1 MNGFVISNSIE
12 RSLLQRTLVRRCV
25 TVVGWGIAV
34 ALVLHPSSRG
44 FASPPERSTKGID
57 AGAAERRLRSP
68 TGREGA
74 GSGAPVR
81 GCAVEHGRG
90 EQRWSAETEA
100 WSSCSAVS
108 CGKGH
113 VLTGGVCSS
122 AFVQV
127 SGPCGLLVS
136 GEILCWGANSDGQL
150 GNGTRSD
157 SRVPVQ
163 VRGITNA
170 RQISAGPFHACAVLS
185 SGEVRC
191 WGANDRGQLGFERPS
206 EMVGWE
212 ENSRDREETS
222 ERNEELLPVA
232 AQVVHAR
239 QVSAGLTHTCAL
251 LTAGDVV
258 CWGEGD
264 RGQLGRGHNPYNED
278 ISRYSGPEPDLVKE
292 LPRALE
298 VTTGVHT
305 CSRLRSGK
313 VACWGECCGPLWDL
327 PDTLSEFGS
336 VTQVSAGQDQ
346 ICAVRKGGQLVC
358 WQPLIDPWGEN
369 PEAAL
374 NVVTLPMSPVSQVS
388 AGGGHSCAVLS
399 TGEVNCWGFN
409 TFGQLGDGTST
420 DSLLPVRVSGLTNA
434 KQVTTFDDSTCALLR
449 DGQIQCWG
457 RNDRGQLGNGTNT
470 NQSTPTAVLRPIESC
485 GNGVIDSGEGCDDG
499 NQIDNDRCT
508 NHCTEERCGSGVG
521 ERNKSCDDGNPQNES
536 GCNPDCESKP

>member
-1 MNGFVISNSIE
+1 MNGFVISNSIA
-12 RSLLQRTLVRRCV
+12 RSLLQRTLVRRCGAA
-25 TVVGWGIAV
+25 VGLGFAV
-34 ALVLHPSSRG
+34 ALMLNFSPRG
-44 FASPPERSTKGID
+44 FASPPELSPKD
-57 AGAAERRLRSP
+57 SVAGAAKSGLRAP
-68 TGREGA
+68 TSLEGA
-74 GSGAPVR
+74 GRGAPVR
-81 GCAVEHGRG
+81 ACAVERGRG
-90 EQRWSAETEA
+90 EQRWSAETDA
-100 WSSCSAVS
+100 WSVCSAVA
-108 CGKGH
+108 CERGF
-113 VLTGGVCSS
+113 VATGGRCLPP
-122 AFVQV
+122 FVQV
-127 SGPCGLLVS
+127 SGPCGLLAS
-136 GEILCWGANSDGQL
+136 GEVLCWGANSVGQL

-157 SRVPVQ
+157 SRVPMQ
-163 VRGITNA
+163 VRDIPSA

-191 WGANDRGQLGFERPS
+191 WGANDWGQLGFERPS

-232 AQVVHAR
+232 ARVVQAR
-239 QVSAGLTHTCAL
+239 QVSAGLSHTCAL
-251 LTAGDVV
+251 LTSGAVV
-258 CWGEGD
+258 CWGDGD

-278 ISRYSGPEPDLVKE
+278 ISRYSGPEAGPVSE

-298 VTTGVHT
+298 VTTGIHT

-313 VACWGECCGPLWDL
+313 VACWGDLAGMIWDL

-358 WQPLIDPWGEN
+358 WRPDKWGEN
-369 PEAAL
+369 HFPERSIL
-374 NVVTLPMSPVSQVS
+374 TLPIARVVQVS
-388 AGGGHSCAVLS
+388 AGGGHSCAVLA
-399 TGEVNCWGFN
+399 TGEVNCWGSN
-409 TFGQLGDGTST
+409 TFGQLGDGTT
-420 DSLLPVRVSGLTNA
+420 ADGLLPVRVSGLTNA

-449 DGQIQCWG
+449 DGQILCWG

-485 GNGVIDSGEGCDDG
+485 GNGIIDSEEGCDDG

-508 NHCTEERCGSGVG
+508 NHCTEEPCGSGMN
-521 ERNKSCDDGNPQNES
+521 ERNESCDDGNPQNES